1 MFIIDNLSK
10 TYKNNV
16 TAVSGFQIKIEKNQI
31 VAIAGPNGSGKT
43 SIINSILGIITPTE
57 GTILL
62 DDLPNTTAEFK
73 QKLAYVPDELLLP
86 DALSAAEY

>member
-43 SIINSILGIITPTE
+43 SIINSILGIITPGE
-57 GTILL
+57 GTIL
-62 DDLPNTTAEFK
+62 
-73 QKLAYVPDELLLP
+73 
-86 DALSAAEY
+86 